1 MEDFRT
7 YILSVTAASILC
19 AVLTA
24 LAGKGGSTAS
34 LMKLMSAVVLAA
46 VIISPVAN
54 FTSVNLNRYLDDLND
69 LAAEAV
75 ANGTE
80 ATQESV
86 RKRIIEASEAYIL
99 DKAALYE
106 LDIDVTVE
114 LDEEQLVPTFVE
126 IQGAVSPAARR
137 ALEAMLQQDLG
148 IPPEAQRW
156 K

>member
-1 MEDFRT
+1 MEDLRT

-24 LAGKGGSTAS
+24 LAGKRGSTAS
-34 LMKLMSAVVLAA
+34 LMKLMSAVVMAA

-80 ATQESV
+80 ATRESI

-106 LDIDVTVE
+106 LNIDVTVE
-114 LDEEQLVPTFVE
+114 LDEEQLVPAFAE
-126 IQGAVSPAARR
+126 IRGTVSPAARR
-137 ALEAMLQQDLG
+137 TLEAMLEQDLG